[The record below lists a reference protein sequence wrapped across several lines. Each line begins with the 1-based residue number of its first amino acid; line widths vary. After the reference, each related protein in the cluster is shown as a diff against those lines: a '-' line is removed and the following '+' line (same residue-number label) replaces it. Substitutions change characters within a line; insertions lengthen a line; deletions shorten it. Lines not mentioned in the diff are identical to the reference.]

1 MKRPL
6 LQSFACA
13 FRGIYIAMATERN
26 FKIHLVAAVIAIALG
41 IYLGLSAIAWCLIV
55 FAISVVLMAECMNTA
70 LERMCDH
77 ISGGEKSD
85 VIRNAK
91 DIAAGAVW
99 LAAIAALVIGI
110 VLLVVPLV
118 HRLFD

>member
-6 LQSFACA
+6 LQSLACA

-26 FKIHLVAAVIAIALG
+26 FKIHLVAAVIAIAIG
-41 IYLGLSAIAWCLIV
+41 IYLGLSAVAWCIII
-55 FAISVVLMAECMNTA
+55 FAIGLVLAAECLNTA
-70 LERMCDH
+70 LERMCDE
-77 ISGGEKSD
+77 ISGGEKSII
-85 VIRNAK
+85 IRNAK

-99 LAAIAALVIGI
+99 LAAIAALIIGI
-110 VLLVVPLV
+110 VLLIIPLI

>member
-26 FKIHLVAAVIAIALG
+26 FKIHLVAAVIAIAIG
-41 IYLGLSAIAWCLIV
+41 IYLGLSALAWCLII
-55 FAISVVLMAECMNTA
+55 FAIGLVLAAECLNTA
-70 LERMCDH
+70 MEHMCDA
-77 ISGGEKSD
+77 ISGGEKST

-110 VLLVVPLV
+110 IILIVPLIQK
-118 HRLFD
+118 LAA

>member
-41 IYLGLSAIAWCLIV
+41 IYLGLSLLAWCVII
-55 FAISVVLMAECMNTA
+55 FAISLVLMAECLNTA
-70 LERMCDH
+70 LERMCDEV
-77 ISGGEKSD
+77 SGGEKSD
-85 VIRNAK
+85 AIRNAK
-91 DIAAGAVW
+91 DIAAGGVW
-99 LAAIAALVIGI
+99 LAAIAALIIGI
-110 VLLVVPLV
+110 ITLIIPLI
-118 HRLFD
+118 HRLFC

>member
-6 LQSFACA
+6 IQSFACA

-26 FKIHLVAAVIAIALG
+26 FKIHIIAAVIAIALG
-41 IYLGLSAIAWCLIV
+41 IYLGLSAVSWCLIV
-55 FAISVVLMAECMNTA
+55 LAISIVLMAECLNTA
-70 LERMCDH
+70 LERLSDEV
-77 ISGGEKSD
+77 SGGKQSD

-99 LAAIAALVIGI
+99 LAAIAALIIGI
-110 VLLVVPLV
+110 VLLVIPLI

>member
-26 FKIHLVAAVIAIALG
+26 FKIHLVAVVIAVAIG
-41 IYLGLSAIAWCLIV
+41 IYLGLSAVAWCLII
-55 FAISVVLMAECMNTA
+55 FAIGLVLAAECLNTA
-70 LERMCDH
+70 LERMCDE
-77 ISGGEKSD
+77 ISGGEKSE

-110 VLLVVPLV
+110 ILLIIPLI
-118 HRLFD
+118 HRLTD

>member
-26 FKIHLVAAVIAIALG
+26 FKIHIVAAVIAVALG
-41 IYLGLSAIAWCLIV
+41 IYLGLSAVAWCLIA
-55 FAISVVLMAECMNTA
+55 FAISLVLMAECMNTA
-70 LERMCDH
+70 LERMCDD

-91 DIAAGAVW
+91 DTAAGAVW
-99 LAAIAALVIGI
+99 LAAIAALIIGI
-110 VLLVVPLV
+110 VFLVIPLI

>member
-26 FKIHLVAAVIAIALG
+26 FKIHLVAVVIAVAIG
-41 IYLGLSAIAWCLIV
+41 IYLGLSAVAWCLI
-55 FAISVVLMAECMNTA
+55 ILSIGLVLAAECLNTA
-70 LERMCDH
+70 LERMCDE
-77 ISGGEKSD
+77 ISGGKKSD
-85 VIRNAK
+85 LIRNAK

-110 VLLVVPLV
+110 VLLIIPLIQK
-118 HRLFD
+118 LTE